1 MINPI
6 IHFIWEVLKR
16 KESVSAQ
23 QTQFSYGIFVPHIQL
38 EVLDLSV
45 PQRKKNE

>member
-1 MINPI
+1 M
-6 IHFIWEVLKR
+6 KR

-23 QTQFSYGIFVPHIQL
+23 QTQFSYGIFVPHSYL
-38 EVLDLSV
+38 EVEDLSV